1 MSYTLGK
8 SDYFLN
14 LLEKLYGNNTFINN
28 LNEIKK
34 RMRGLDKYATCP
46 QFDDIEAEIVCLIL
60 MYINPKKI
68 CEFSPCGGWS
78 SLYMLHTL
86 NVMNNTECQLHSYDI
101 IDSCTSNINKFND
114 LKNQWIF
121 YLGNVEEQYIHF
133 NEDID
138 YLFIDSDHSASF
150 TKKYIDELLNPLL
163 ITLKNSNKK
172 IFVSVH
178 DVFHS
183 NIPSDEG
190 KLVIEFLEKNNIEYF
205 SPLNDYQRDKIQTI
219 RNNTNLDKEN
229 VHSSTTNPCIYF
241 VLG

>member
-101 IDSCTSNINKFND
+101 IDNCTSNINKFND
-114 LKNQWIF
+114 LKNQWNF

-133 NEDID
+133 KEDID

-163 ITLKNSNKK
+163 IRLKNSNKK